1 MNIAFEISG
10 TRNCPL
16 YEQGDRF
23 ALSEKSFSGPVG
35 KEACLILVRDLTQ
48 LLFRIGSISDE
59 ELAVSTFNCSGCV
72 GLMKYKVCN
81 EEEQVEKGPQVSI
94 EDAVQKEYGVAVRS
108 PFLRALPAEKREETL
123 AHFGLIEVSGGTPLI
138 LKDQKNMNIYLL
150 LEGILIV
157 ENDGFVLARLGQG
170 DICGEMSYLGAD
182 MAVSTVRA
190 FANCKL
196 LAISGTEFGE
206 LFGDIPDVQFFMA
219 RLMAQRLNRNN
230 IERARDFASC
240 MTGRIDKT
248 PPAELLQIFHM
259 NQKTGVLRLELAK
272 GRGHISFKEGA
283 MINALYDSKT
293 GKDAVFAVLAAK
305 RGLYRF
311 TTGIPEREKN
321 LEEIGEFMTI
331 LMEGVQRLDEKS

>member
-1 MNIAFEISG
+1 MNIAFEICG

-16 YEQGDRF
+16 YEEGDRF

-48 LLFRIGSISDE
+48 LLFRISSMGEE

-72 GLMKYKVCN
+72 GLIKYRVCTD
-81 EEEQVEKGPQVSI
+81 EEQVEKGPQVSI

-108 PFLRALPAEKREETL
+108 PFLKALPADKLEDTL
-123 AHFGLIEVSGGTPLI
+123 AHFGLIEISTGTPLI
-138 LKDQKNMNIYLL
+138 LKDFKNMNIYLL
-150 LEGILIV
+150 LEGTLVV
-157 ENDGFVLARLGQG
+157 ENDGFTLARLGQG

-190 FANCKL
+190 FSDCKL
-196 LAISGTEFGE
+196 LAISGAEFGE
-206 LFGDIPDVQFFMA
+206 LFGDIPDVQLFMA

-259 NQKTGVLRLELAK
+259 NQKTGVLRLELVQGVAQ
-272 GRGHISFKEGA
+272 ISFKEGA
-283 MINALYDSKT
+283 MVNALYGAKS
-293 GKDAVFAVLAAK
+293 GKDAVFAILAAK
-305 RGLYRF
+305 KGVYRF
-311 TTGIPEREKN
+311 STGISKQEAS

-331 LMEGVQRLDEKS
+331 LMEGVQRIDESG

>member
-1 MNIAFEISG
+1 MNIAFEISE

-48 LLFRIGSISDE
+48 FLFRIGAMNQD

-72 GLMKYKVCN
+72 GLIKYRVCT
-81 EEEQVEKGPQVSI
+81 EEEQVEKGAQVSI
-94 EDAVQKEYGVAVRS
+94 EDAVQEEYGIAVKS
-108 PFLRALPAEKREETL
+108 PFLRALPAAKREETL
-123 AHFGLIEVSGGTPLI
+123 AHFGLIEISTGTPLI
-138 LKDQKNMNIYLL
+138 LKDFKNMNIYLL
-150 LEGILIV
+150 LEGTLVV
-157 ENDGFVLARLGQG
+157 ENDGFILSRLGKG

-182 MAVSTVRA
+182 LAVSTVRA
-190 FANCKL
+190 LSDCRL
-196 LAISGTEFGE
+196 LAISGAEFGE
-206 LFGDIPDVQFFMA
+206 LFGTIPDVQLFMA

-259 NQKTGVLRLELAK
+259 NQKTGVLRLELVK
-272 GRGHISFKEGA
+272 GIGQISFREGA
-283 MINALYDSKT
+283 MISALYGAKS
-293 GKDAVFAVLAAK
+293 GKDAVFAILAAK
-305 RGLYRF
+305 KGLYRF
-311 TTGIPEREKN
+311 STGILDKEKD

-331 LMEGVQRLDEKS
+331 LMEGVQRLDENS